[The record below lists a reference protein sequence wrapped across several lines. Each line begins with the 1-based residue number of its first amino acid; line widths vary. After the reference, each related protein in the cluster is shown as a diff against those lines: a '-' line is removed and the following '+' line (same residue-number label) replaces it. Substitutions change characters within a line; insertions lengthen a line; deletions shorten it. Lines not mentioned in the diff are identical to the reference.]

1 MSGLFGRMATQKH
14 KERSR
19 GLPVSAENNR
29 VIRRRYQNNI
39 DLQEKMFLL

>member
-1 MSGLFGRMATQKH
+1 MLGLFSKIATQKN
-14 KERSR
+14 KERTR
-19 GLPVSAENNR
+19 GLPGSAENNR